1 MPLVPPFFQVRI
13 AFAPLPKPL
22 LDALDGI
29 EVETSVGSASIL
41 RLRFR
46 LSRNLLGDWDPP
58 IADIFRPLV
67 PISVAVSA
75 GLPIPETVV
84 NGFVREVRQSGGGA
98 QRGTTAEVVAMDAS
112 ATIMNLIE
120 QPLPHPNLDPV
131 TIATT
136 ILGRYAIAPF
146 PLPTA
151 PTRTILDTTTIQRGT
166 DARMLREM
174 ARQLAYEFYL
184 QPDPL
189 AGLDIGHFH
198 PPLTTVPP
206 QGVLSVD
213 FGTATNLIEFDVG
226 YDTLQPNA
234 ALSVGVDPNTG
245 APLPVPALAPLQPPE
260 GLEPALLR
268 IAPPPIRRPTA
279 RDAANP
285 AELFRQN
292 QAIVDRSSRA
302 ITGSGSVDSVK
313 YGRMLRPGLP
323 VAIRGAGRAHS
334 GTWYVESVSH
344 SISTGA
350 WTQRFRASRNALGLT
365 GAELFIDPL
374 AAAVA

>member
-1 MPLVPPFFQVRI
+1 MPLAPPFFQLRI
-13 AFAPLPKPL
+13 AFAPMPKPL
-22 LDALDGI
+22 LDALEAV

-46 LSRNLLGDWDPP
+46 LSRTMLGDWDPP

-84 NGFVREVRQSGGGA
+84 NGFVREVRHTGGGA

-136 ILGRYAIAPF
+136 ILARYAITPF
-146 PLPTA
+146 PLPTP

-174 ARQLAYEFYL
+174 ARALSYEFYL

-189 AGLDIGHFH
+189 AGMDIGHFH
-198 PPLTTVPP
+198 PPLTMVPP

-213 FGTATNLIEFDVG
+213 FGTATNLLDFDVG

-245 APLPVPALAPLQPPE
+245 MPVPVPALGPLQPPE
-260 GLEPALLR
+260 GLEPTLLR
-268 IAPPPIRRPTA
+268 ILPPPIRRPTA

-292 QAIVDRSSRA
+292 QAIVDASSRA
-302 ITGSGSVDSVK
+302 ITGGGSVDSIK

-323 VAIRGAGRAHS
+323 VLIRGAGRAHS
-334 GTWYVESVSH
+334 GIWYVEGVSH

-350 WTQRFRASRNALGLT
+350 WTQRFRASRNAMGLT
-365 GAELFIDPL
+365 GAEVFIDPL
-374 AAAVA
+374 AAALA

>member
-1 MPLVPPFFQVRI
+1 MPLTPPFFLVRI

-22 LDALDGI
+22 IDALDGI
-29 EVETSVGSASIL
+29 EAETSVGSASIL

-46 LSRNLLGDWDPP
+46 LSRTMLGDWDPP
-58 IADIFRPLV
+58 IADIFRPLTPV
-67 PISVAVSA
+67 SVAVSA

-84 NGFVREVRQSGGGA
+84 NGYVREVRQSGGGA
-98 QRGTTAEVVAMDAS
+98 QRGTTAEVIAMDAT

-120 QPLPHPNLDPV
+120 QPMPHPNLDPA
-131 TIATT
+131 TIASI

-146 PLPTA
+146 PLPTP
-151 PTRTILDTTTIQRGT
+151 PTRTILDTTTIQRTT
-166 DARMLREM
+166 DARMMREM

-184 QPDPL
+184 QPDPI

-198 PPLTTVPP
+198 PPLTALPP

-213 FGTATNLIEFDVG
+213 FGTATNLLDFQVG
-226 YDTLQPNA
+226 YDTLQPTGA
-234 ALSVGVDPNTG
+234 VSVGVDPNTG

-260 GLEPALLR
+260 GLEPTLLR
-268 IAPPPIRRPTA
+268 IIPPPIRRPTA

-292 QAIVDRSSRA
+292 QAIADSSSRA
-302 ITGSGSVDSVK
+302 ITGSGSVDSIK

-344 SISTGA
+344 SITTGA
-350 WTQRFRASRNALGLT
+350 WTQQFQASRNAMGLT
-365 GAELFIDPL
+365 GAEIFIDPL
-374 AAAVA
+374 AMALA